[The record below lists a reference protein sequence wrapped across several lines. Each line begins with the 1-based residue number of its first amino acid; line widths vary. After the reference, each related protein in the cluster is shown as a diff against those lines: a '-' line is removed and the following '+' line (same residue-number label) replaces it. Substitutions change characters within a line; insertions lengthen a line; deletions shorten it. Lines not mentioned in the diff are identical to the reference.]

1 VRWPSVTT
9 RRSLGIGMLSTPFCE
24 LMGVEIPILQAA
36 IWPATSPELVAAVG
50 EAGAIGS
57 IGAIFTPAEQLL
69 EQVARVRALT
79 DRPFVVNHVVP
90 GMKEEAFAATLEAR
104 PAAVS
109 FALGHPGELVARAHE
124 AGAKVIHQVHTLDQ
138 ALAAAD
144 LGIDVFIAQ
153 GSEAGGQ
160 GLAAGASTML
170 LVPQIADALGPVPV
184 LAAGGIADGRG
195 LAAALVLG
203 AAGAN
208 VGTRFLASEEASAPE
223 SWKSSIVGARS
234 EDCVRFGTWSAIMAP
249 STGYGVVPRVMTT
262 AFVQEWEGRDAE
274 AGERAGELR
283 AQIMATVSENRPDAL
298 TPFTGQ
304 TAGLIDEVLPAGE
317 IVRRMAGD
325 ACAALRAGAASASGH
340 PPP

>member
-1 VRWPSVTT
+1 
-9 RRSLGIGMLSTPFCE
+9 MLSTPFCE
-24 LMGVEIPILQAA
+24 LLGIEIPLLQAA

-57 IGAIFTPAEQLL
+57 LGSVFTPADRL
-69 EQVARVRALT
+69 VAQIERVRALT

-90 GMKEEAFAATLEAR
+90 QLDEEAFAATLEAR
-104 PAAVS
+104 PAAIS
-109 FALGHPGELVARAHE
+109 FALGHPGDLVGRAHE

-153 GSEAGGQ
+153 GGEAGGQ
-160 GLAAGASTML
+160 GLAGGPSTMV

-184 LAAGGIADGRG
+184 LAAGGVADGRG

-208 VGTRFLASEEASAPE
+208 VGTRFLASDEASAAAA
-223 SWKSSIVGARS
+223 WKERIVGARA
-234 EDCVRFGTWSAIMAP
+234 EDCVRFETWSAIMP
-249 STGYGVVPRVMTT
+249 PTSGYAVVPRVIATQ
-262 AFVQEWEGRDAE
+262 FVEEWQGRSRE
-274 AGERAGELR
+274 VGERARELR
-283 AQIMATVSENRPDAL
+283 GQIMGSVRAGRPEAL

-304 TAGLIDEVLPAGE
+304 TAGLIGEVLPAGE
-317 IVRRMAGD
+317 IVRRMAD
-325 ACAALRAGAASASGH
+325 EACAALRSAVRGCE
-340 PPP
+340 